1 MGPSS
6 TRTSDDFPS
15 NLFGVQVGK
24 TYRVS
29 TCSRNICNASA
40 CTHDAAADKMSEI
53 DLHIILNTIIGIG
66 FTEAILK
73 PIVVR
78 MTRSI
83 LRHVDRYVK
92 LIPDWLYNRGVQD

>member
-1 MGPSS
+1 
-6 TRTSDDFPS
+6 
-15 NLFGVQVGK
+15 
-24 TYRVS
+24 
-29 TCSRNICNASA
+29 
-40 CTHDAAADKMSEI
+40 MSEI